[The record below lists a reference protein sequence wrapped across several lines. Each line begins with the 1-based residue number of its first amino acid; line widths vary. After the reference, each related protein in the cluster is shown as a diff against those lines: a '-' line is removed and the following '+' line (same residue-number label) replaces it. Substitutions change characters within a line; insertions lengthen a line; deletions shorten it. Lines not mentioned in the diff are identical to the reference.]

1 MTRTLV
7 IASQNEGKL
16 QEFREA
22 LSPLGFTI
30 LAAGEV
36 GVHAFLPEE
45 GHSYQENALI
55 KAAHVAVRSSLPSL
69 GDDSGLEVD
78 ALGGAPGLYSA
89 RFGGRLSPGERIAHL
104 LAQLRG
110 TPDDKRQ
117 ARFVCALVLA
127 TPSGQVFTFEGWCE
141 GRILQAPRGEHGFGY
156 DPVFYSPE
164 LGKSFAEATREEKA
178 RVSHRGRALAALVA
192 WLLSAEAVEAL
203 QAREAPK
210 EAI

>member
-22 LSPLGFTI
+22 LSTLTFTV

-36 GVHAFLPEE
+36 GVRTFPPEE
-45 GHSYQENALI
+45 GHSYQENALL
-55 KAAHVAVRSSLPSL
+55 KAAHVAVKSKLPSL

-104 LAQLRG
+104 LAKLRG
-110 TPDDKRQ
+110 VPIDKRH
-117 ARFVCALVLA
+117 ARFVCVLVLA
-127 TPSGQVFTFEGWCE
+127 TPSGYVFTFEGSCE
-141 GRILQAPRGEHGFGY
+141 GRILQGPRGEGGFGY

-192 WLLSAEAVEAL
+192 WLQSDEAAEAL
-203 QAREAPK
+203 QERDPPK
-210 EAI
+210 ETI